1 MTFKLFYIEPIQ
13 ENGQTGKRNK
23 EKIERR
29 DKDTV
34 KKKKKKFPLWYRE
47 LTIQC
52 CLCSGSGCC

>member
-1 MTFKLFYIEPIQ
+1 MTFKLFHIEPIR

-34 KKKKKKFPLWYRE
+34 KKKKKVP
-47 LTIQC
+47 IMVP
-52 CLCSGSGCC
+52 